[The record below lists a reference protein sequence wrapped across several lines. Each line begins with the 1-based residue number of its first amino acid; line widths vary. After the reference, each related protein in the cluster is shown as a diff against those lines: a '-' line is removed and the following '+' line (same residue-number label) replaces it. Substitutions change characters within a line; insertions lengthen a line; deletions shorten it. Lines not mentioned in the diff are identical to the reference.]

1 MYFYFVVVRKR
12 QSSVRKG
19 VMHVQSCFFF
29 CQSKPVGSLPFS
41 LPSPSSL
48 LKLHSIQGMQYGDTC
63 THGDY
68 GMLDAG
74 CGMGITGLKENLGRN
89 DGIEEL

>member
-1 MYFYFVVVRKR
+1 MKTCVTAKKCAKR
-12 QSSVRKG
+12 RDARAKL
-19 VMHVQSCFFF
+19 FF
-29 CQSKPVGSLPFS
+29 CQSKLIGSLPFS

-48 LKLHSIQGMQYGDTC
+48 FKVHSIQGMQNADTC
-63 THGDY
+63 THRDY
-68 GMLDAG
+68 GMWDAG

>member
-1 MYFYFVVVRKR
+1 
-12 QSSVRKG
+12 
-19 VMHVQSCFFF
+19 MHVQSCFFF

-41 LPSPSSL
+41 LLSPSSL
-48 LKLHSIQGMQYGDTC
+48 LKLHSIQEMQNADI

-68 GMLDAG
+68 GMWDVG
-74 CGMGITGLKENLGRN
+74 CGITGLKENLGGN